1 MESKGPDRIELM
13 CREAESMCIIILDSL
28 YDDYKPYDA
37 DSCDDCE
44 PHPALADIIFGGL
57 DNAYPIRFDSRAYF
71 RDNPDGK
78 PFDAVLS
85 YMTSLARDEDGRKK
99 MAAYVE
105 FAWRKYNL
113 AFRAYMV
120 ELGMYAFFKE
130 NLYCEDVTIGP
141 DGDVWDAL
149 VVSEPDFRTE
159 RESHEC
165 EAFSNITHNLFPFP
179 EDDAIDR
186 RFIGR
191 ALDVWNN
198 HAFWFRMWRYEL
210 KALADMDEEFKDT
223 YFEIENCAASELFRL
238 LDLWKIQ
245 NSGI

>member
-78 PFDAVLS
+78 SFDAVLA
-85 YMTSLARDEDGRKK
+85 YMTALAKDEADRKK
-99 MAAYVE
+99 MASYVE

-120 ELGMYAFFKE
+120 ELGMYDFFKE
-130 NLYCEDVTIGP
+130 NLYSEAVSARP
-141 DGDVWDAL
+141 DGDAWD
-149 VVSEPDFRTE
+149 VDEPDFRTK
-159 RESHEC
+159 RESHEW
-165 EAFSNITHNLFPFP
+165 EAFNNITNNLFPF
-179 EDDAIDR
+179 EDDRIDR

-191 ALDVWNN
+191 HTDVWNN
-198 HAFWFRMWRYEL
+198 QAFWFRMWRYEL
-210 KALADMDEEFKDT
+210 RALADMDQEFKDT
-223 YFEIENCAASELFRL
+223 YFELENNAASELFRL